1 MAVSCQISND
11 PNIPEQVRF
20 VSRRT
25 QMSSATYAVFRDAIL
40 AEKQVVCSYEQ
51 RHREL
56 CPLVLGTTK
65 EGEEAVLAWQ
75 FAGEVGK
82 GKLPEGGAWKC
93 FRLAK
98 VRNASARVGPWYEG
112 GSHAKAQTCVT
123 NVDLDINI
131 HVRKRRPP

>member
-1 MAVSCQISND
+1 M
-11 PNIPEQVRF
+11 P
-20 VSRRT
+20 
-25 QMSSATYAVFRDAIL
+25 SASYAVFRDAIL

-51 RHREL
+51 RHREV
-56 CPLVLGTTK
+56 CPLVLGTNK
-65 EGEEAVLAWQ
+65 DGEEAVLVWQ

-82 GKLPEGGAWKC
+82 GKRLPQGGAWKC

-98 VRNASARVGPWYEG
+98 VRNASGRVGPWYEG

-123 NVDLDINI
+123 NIDLDINI

>member
-1 MAVSCQISND
+1 LSAAAVKM
-11 PNIPEQVRF
+11 P
-20 VSRRT
+20 
-25 QMSSATYAVFRDAIL
+25 SATYAIFRDAIL

-51 RHREL
+51 RHREV
-56 CPLVLGTTK
+56 CPLVLGTNK
-65 EGEEAVLAWQ
+65 DGEEAVLVWQ

-82 GKLPEGGAWKC
+82 GKRLPQGGAWKC

-98 VRNASARVGPWYEG
+98 VRNASSRAGPWYEG
-112 GSHAKAQTCVT
+112 GSHKSEQSCVT

>member
-1 MAVSCQISND
+1 M
-11 PNIPEQVRF
+11 P
-20 VSRRT
+20 
-25 QMSSATYAVFRDAIL
+25 SATYAIFRDAIL

-51 RHREL
+51 CHREL
-56 CPLVLGTTK
+56 CPLVLGTNWK
-65 EGEEAVLAWQ
+65 GEEAVLAWQ
-75 FAGEVGK
+75 FAGEVRE

-98 VRNASARVGPWYEG
+98 VRNASTRVGPWYEG
-112 GSHAKAQTCVT
+112 GSHKSEQKCVT